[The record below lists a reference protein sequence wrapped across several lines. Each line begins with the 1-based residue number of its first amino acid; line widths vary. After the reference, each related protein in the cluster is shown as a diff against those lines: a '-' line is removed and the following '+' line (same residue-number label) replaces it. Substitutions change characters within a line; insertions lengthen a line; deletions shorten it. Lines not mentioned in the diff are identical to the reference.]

1 MQAGTTG
8 QGRVT
13 EGEKKRNSRSIGRLL
28 ERGLHAALPATH
40 FPFAVRLTVDL
51 LSADGS
57 ETMAAL
63 SAASLALADAGLPI
77 SAHVAGLSACP
88 PFIYPTPI
96 PLQFPNLF
104 FIGEWPAPPD
114 RIAAAPPA

>member
-1 MQAGTTG
+1 MCTQASTTG
-8 QGRVT
+8 QDRVT

-28 ERGLHAALPATH
+28 ERGLHAALPATD

-63 SAASLALADAGLPI
+63 SAASLALADAGVPI
-77 SAHVAGLSACP
+77 SAHIAGLVPSHP
-88 PFIYPTPI
+88 
-96 PLQFPNLF
+96 
-104 FIGEWPAPPD
+104 
-114 RIAAAPPA
+114 